1 MSKFA
6 LTTEGIAQLQER
18 LYQMDDDNLKQA
30 AVAIADD
37 ALAWIANHFEIEVS
51 LFEAMRDVSEN
62 LWLMFGW
69 SMAACLLS
77 RKPFTIQKCNERHS
91 TQPEAYVLYIGTSF
105 CVSYCCDNMNAGQL
119 MVAVGDASK
128 NKNP

>member
-1 MSKFA
+1 MNKFA
-6 LTTEGIAQLQER
+6 LTPEGITELQDR
-18 LYQMDDDNLKQA
+18 LYQMNDENLKQA

-37 ALAWIANHFEIEVS
+37 ALAWIVNYFEIEVS

-77 RKPFTIQKCNERHS
+77 RNPFTIRKCNESHS
-91 TQPEAYVLYIGTSF
+91 THVLYFGTSF
-105 CVSYCCDNMNAGQL
+105 CVSYCCDNMNEGQL
-119 MVAVGDASK
+119 MVAIGNASK